1 VLFYRTAF
9 LYLFFCD
16 KLGIISFLVVLEIN
30 LTTPSPLGQA
40 PKGQLLL
47 RTLSMPAD
55 TNANGDIFGGWIM
68 SQLDLAGGILA
79 KEISGGRIVTVSV
92 SSITFKKPVKVGDV
106 VCCYGECVKIGRTS
120 MTINLEVWIKPVK
133 EHGIGDRFMVCDATF
148 NYVAIDAKG
157 KPRPI
162 PKTA

>member
-1 VLFYRTAF
+1 MSQEFN
-9 LYLFFCD
+9 
-16 KLGIISFLVVLEIN
+16 S
-30 LTTPSPLGQA
+30 

-47 RTLSMPAD
+47 RTLAMPAD

-79 KEISGGRIVTVSV
+79 KEISSGRIVTVSV

-106 VCCYGECVKIGRTS
+106 VCCYGECTKIGRTS
-120 MTINLEVWIKPVK
+120 MSIDLEVWIKPVK
-133 EHGIGDRFMVCDATF
+133 EQGVGDRFMVCDATF
-148 NYVAIDAKG
+148 NYVAIDSEG

-162 PKTA
+162 TQ

>member
-1 VLFYRTAF
+1 MSQEFN
-9 LYLFFCD
+9 
-16 KLGIISFLVVLEIN
+16 S
-30 LTTPSPLGQA
+30 

-47 RTLSMPAD
+47 RTLAMPAD

-79 KEISGGRIVTVSV
+79 KEISSGRIVTVSV

-106 VCCYGECVKIGRTS
+106 VCCYGECTKIGRTS
-120 MTINLEVWIKPVK
+120 MSIDLEVWIKPVK
-133 EHGIGDRFMVCDATF
+133 EQGIGDRFMVCDATF
-148 NYVAIDAKG
+148 NYVAIDSEG

-162 PKTA
+162 AK